1 MTGKQRIE
9 AALAGRAADR
19 IPVMLHHFMVA
30 AAEDGVTMRQFRD
43 DPAVAARALARHVEK
58 YDLDAVFVDVDT
70 ALLAGACGV
79 PVDFPENDPA
89 RCHGRLLA
97 EMDEMDGLPTVD
109 ISKNPRILATAEI
122 VRLLKQHFGDAICI
136 RGNADQCPFSL
147 ASMLRGTE
155 DWMMDLMDP
164 EAEAPAF
171 RLLDHCLEATCRFV
185 SLLAAAGADVIS
197 NGDSPAGPDMISP
210 ALYRKFALPCERKV
224 AAHAHALGCRY
235 ILHICGNT
243 TAILHDVIMT
253 GADGF
258 EIDYKT
264 DVAAARDVLRGK
276 VTFVG
281 NIDPSG
287 VLARGTPEL
296 VARRTNA
303 LLEVFAGEPR
313 FILNSGCA
321 LPPSTPEENIRA
333 FIAAARRTTP

>member
-9 AALAGRAADR
+9 AALSGESADR
-19 IPVMLHHFMVA
+19 IPVLLHHFMFA

-43 DPAVAARALARHVEK
+43 DPAVAARALARNVEK

-79 PVDFPENDPA
+79 PVDFPEDEPA

-97 EMDEMDGLPTVD
+97 DLADAENLGAFDVA
-109 ISKNPRILATAEI
+109 KNPRILAAAEI
-122 VRLLKQHFGDAICI
+122 VRLLKQHFGGVICI

-147 ASMLRGTE
+147 ASMLRGKE

-164 EAEAPAF
+164 DAEALAF
-171 RLLDHCLEATCRFV
+171 RLLDHCLEATCQFV
-185 SLLAAAGADVIS
+185 SLLVAAGADVIS

-210 ALYRKFALPCERKV
+210 ALYRKFALPYERKV
-224 AAHAHALGCRY
+224 AAHAHALGRRY

-243 TAILHDVIMT
+243 TAILDDVATT

-264 DVAAARDVLRGK
+264 DVVAAREALRGRM
-276 VTFVG
+276 TFVG

-296 VARRTNA
+296 VARRTAA
-303 LLEVFAGEPR
+303 LLDVFAGEPR

-321 LPPSTPEENIRA
+321 LPSSTPAENIRA
-333 FIAAARRTTP
+333 FLAAARKNAT